1 MEKCS
6 DGKRASSAG
15 NLKGKWDARY
25 MVLSK
30 QGVWWFAS
38 KEDWDD
44 DSVPA
49 KGCLL
54 ELASAEINVGTASQP
69 ALPPPSSAPPAL
81 GIPLSWAGACLI
93 ATCAWSDDV
102 CGCVA
107 CVSAAQYDQTFAWLQ
122 FITPERTLS
131 IRPED
136 RYEDLR
142 AWIGE
147 RATHRVQI
155 ICVQHSRLSP

>member
-25 MVLSK
+25 MVMSK

-44 DSVPA
+44 DTVAA

-54 ELASAEINVGTASQP
+54 ELPSAEINVG
-69 ALPPPSSAPPAL
+69 
-81 GIPLSWAGACLI
+81 
-93 ATCAWSDDV
+93 
-102 CGCVA
+102 
-107 CVSAAQYDQTFAWLQ
+107 
-122 FITPERTLS
+122 
-131 IRPED
+131 
-136 RYEDLR
+136 
-142 AWIGE
+142 
-147 RATHRVQI
+147 
-155 ICVQHSRLSP
+155 